1 MEKKVLK
8 YNFARVIEIKSKLI
22 QRTCITFLF
31 TIVIALNIKGELI
44 DHTYTS
50 DSIATGSKTYVQQCA
65 LCHGPDGAWIG
76 GVNLAQG
83 RFITAVTDDDLRQVI
98 LEGSGEGRM
107 PAFALN
113 TKEITG
119 VIAFIRTGFD
129 PGGNEVRIG
138 NPDRG
143 KVLFSGPA
151 KCSSCHRVNGVGPRV
166 APDLSD
172 VGIRRTAAA
181 LQRSLK
187 DPITALMP
195 IDRAVKLI
203 TRDEEV
209 IEGRR
214 LNEDT
219 FSVQLIDSNERL
231 RSISK
236 EELVS
241 YEISHTPTH
250 NPTDLNDEELADLI
264 AYLLALT
271 P

>member
-1 MEKKVLK
+1 M
-8 YNFARVIEIKSKLI
+8 KSDFTDVTKSKLKLI
-22 QRTCITFLF
+22 QRTCITFIS
-31 TIVIALNIKGELI
+31 TIIVTLNMNGELI

-50 DSIATGSKTYVQQCA
+50 ESIATGSKTYVGQCA
-65 LCHGPDGAWIG
+65 LCHGPDGAWVG

-83 RFITAVTDDDLRQVI
+83 RFISAVTDDDLREVI
-98 LEGSGEGRM
+98 LNGSGEGRM
-107 PAFALN
+107 PAFSLSASELN
-113 TKEITG
+113 G

-138 NPDRG
+138 NPGRG
-143 KVLFSGPA
+143 EILFFGEA
-151 KCSSCHRVNGVGPRV
+151 KCSSCHRVDGVGPRV

-172 VGIRRTAAA
+172 VGIRRTASA

-187 DPITALMP
+187 EPITALMP
-195 IDRAVKLI
+195 IDRPVKLI
-203 TRDEEV
+203 TLDEEV

-231 RSISK
+231 RSIPK
-236 EELVS
+236 ENLIS
-241 YEISHTPTH
+241 YEISQIPTH
-250 NPTDLNDEELADLI
+250 NSTDLNDDELADLI

>member
-1 MEKKVLK
+1 
-8 YNFARVIEIKSKLI
+8 
-22 QRTCITFLF
+22 
-31 TIVIALNIKGELI
+31 
-44 DHTYTS
+44 
-50 DSIATGSKTYVQQCA
+50 
-65 LCHGPDGAWIG
+65 
-76 GVNLAQG
+76 
-83 RFITAVTDDDLRQVI
+83 
-98 LEGSGEGRM
+98 
-107 PAFALN
+107 
-113 TKEITG
+113 
-119 VIAFIRTGFD
+119 
-129 PGGNEVRIG
+129 
-138 NPDRG
+138 
-143 KVLFSGPA
+143 
-151 KCSSCHRVNGVGPRV
+151 
-166 APDLSD
+166 
-172 VGIRRTAAA
+172 
-181 LQRSLK
+181 
-187 DPITALMP
+187 MP

>member
-151 KCSSCHRVNGVGPRV
+151 KCSSCHRVNG
-166 APDLSD
+166 
-172 VGIRRTAAA
+172 
-181 LQRSLK
+181 
-187 DPITALMP
+187 
-195 IDRAVKLI
+195 
-203 TRDEEV
+203 
-209 IEGRR
+209 
-214 LNEDT
+214 
-219 FSVQLIDSNERL
+219 
-231 RSISK
+231 
-236 EELVS
+236 
-241 YEISHTPTH
+241 
-250 NPTDLNDEELADLI
+250 
-264 AYLLALT
+264 
-271 P
+271 

>member
-1 MEKKVLK
+1 MKFDFTDVT
-8 YNFARVIEIKSKLI
+8 KSKTKLI
-22 QRTCITFLF
+22 QRICITFLS
-31 TIVIALNIKGELI
+31 TIVLALNMHGELI

-50 DSIATGSKTYVQQCA
+50 ESIATGSKTYVQQCA

-83 RFITAVTDDDLRQVI
+83 RFITAETDDDLRQVI

-107 PAFALN
+107 PAFALDP
-113 TKEITG
+113 KELNG

-143 KVLFSGPA
+143 KILFSGSA
-151 KCSSCHRVNGVGPRV
+151 KCSSCHRVDGVGPRV

-172 VGIRRTAAA
+172 IGIRRTAAA

-231 RSISK
+231 RSIPK
-236 EELVS
+236 EYLIS
-241 YEISHTPTH
+241 YEISQIPTH
-250 NPTDLNDEELADLI
+250 NPTDLNDDELADLI